1 MEPVVSKRLSC
12 IGLLLAFCAITAA
25 VDVIDSEPDTG
36 LEACT
41 RQMPLKILH
50 VMSYHSEWQWNI
62 DQLNGFK
69 DALDGIDIEY
79 SIYEMDTRHRSS
91 AEAISQSAHE
101 ARNLIDNWKPDLIY
115 TNDDHAQKHVAQHYV
130 NSPVPIVFSG
140 VNADPADYKFTN
152 SSNVTGVTEV
162 EHAYQTITLLKHM
175 VPELETIALI
185 IDDGPTWPGVVK
197 RVRNAVDD
205 MPGINVTHVYK
216 VKSFEDYKQII
227 TEQSNG
233 IDAFGILGVFT
244 FVDKLGN
251 KIAYEHVLEWTAE
264 HSDKPDFS
272 FWGDRVEL
280 GTLAAVRVSGY
291 AQGFAAGRK
300 ARQILEHCVSP
311 ADIPIEPT
319 KRGEPAL
326 SLSRAEA
333 LGMKIPSS
341 LLLNTQVSTEFQ
353 WEK

>member
-1 MEPVVSKRLSC
+1 MHW
-12 IGLLLAFCAITAA
+12 T
-25 VDVIDSEPDTG
+25 
-36 LEACT
+36 
-41 RQMPLKILH
+41 
-50 VMSYHSEWQWNI
+50 
-62 DQLNGFK
+62 
-69 DALDGIDIEY
+69 GIDIEY
-79 SIYEMDTRHRSS
+79 SIFEMDTKHRFS
-91 AEAISQSAHE
+91 AEAINQSAHE

-162 EHAYQTITLLKHM
+162 EHAYQTIALLNRI

-197 RVRNAVDD
+197 RGKNAVDD
-205 MPGINVTHVYK
+205 MPGIKITHVHK
-216 VKSFEDYKQII
+216 VKSFENYKKII
-227 TEQSNG
+227 TEQSEA

-251 KIAYEHVLEWTAE
+251 KVPYEHVLEWTAE
-264 HSDKPDFS
+264 NSEIPDFS

-291 AQGFAAGRK
+291 AQGFAAGQK
-300 ARQILEHCVSP
+300 ARQILEHGVSP
-311 ADIPIEPT
+311 ADISIVPT

-333 LGMKIPSS
+333 LGIKIPSS
-341 LLLNTQVSTEFQ
+341 LLLNTHVSVEFQ

>member
-1 MEPVVSKRLSC
+1 MERVVSKRLSC
-12 IGLLLAFCAITAA
+12 IGLTLAIFATTAA
-25 VDVIDSEPDTG
+25 VDVGDSKTEAGVEPHTKQ
-36 LEACT
+36 T
-41 RQMPLKILH
+41 PLKILH
-50 VMSYHSEWQWNI
+50 VMSYHAKWQWNI

-79 SIYEMDTRHRSS
+79 SIYEMDTKHRHS
-91 AEAISQSAHE
+91 AEAISQSASE
-101 ARNLIDNWKPDLIY
+101 ARDLIDNWQPDLIY
-115 TNDDHAQKHVAQHYV
+115 ANDDYAQKHVVQHYV

-162 EHAYQTITLLKHM
+162 EHAYQTITLLKHI

-185 IDDGPTWPGVVK
+185 VDDGPTWPEVVK
-197 RVRNAVDD
+197 RVKDSVSY
-205 MPGINVTHVYK
+205 MPGISVTQVHK
-216 VKSFEDYKQII
+216 VKSFENYKKII
-227 TEQSNG
+227 SEQSKD

-244 FVDKLGN
+244 FVDELGN
-251 KIAYEHVLEWTAE
+251 KIPYEHVLKWTAE
-264 HSDKPDFS
+264 HSEKPDFS

-291 AQGFAAGRK
+291 AQGFAAGKK
-300 ARQILEHCVSP
+300 ARQILEHGVSP

-319 KRGEPAL
+319 RRGEPAL

-333 LGMKIPSS
+333 LGMKIPTS
-341 LLLNTQVSTEFQ
+341 LLLNTQVSIEFQ